1 MTLDQRVSRAARLVA
16 EGVEPPL
23 VDADE
28 IRARAR
34 AVRHRRASL
43 VAAATV
49 TAVVAIGAIVAVDRD
64 DAPGPVDP
72 APSPT
77 RSVTEEPTPEP
88 TPDAGRLPRSM
99 TPEEVVARPDALVST
114 VAVDPADPDTRL
126 SIWSVPCG
134 RPCRAR
140 GPFAFDALALT
151 TDGYAT
157 TTYVRPTFEIGVDLH
172 VTVPREGVFLLV
184 DESNGREHLV
194 EVDGTQRAVTRVDE
208 PIQPDDPRLWFPCS
222 TGWRQNWCSLDL
234 DAAAAHQWPNA
245 WDGSAVRPG
254 TGARPWGTNPR
265 PRPTSQSGHLEAWW
279 DTDEGRQL
287 ITLTDTFSGD
297 YVLDT
302 PAGEMAFWARPGGG
316 TIDIWSSRDGGATWQ
331 RDGRAAPGVTDDYL
345 IVRRSPGGAF
355 LAVSIYPRLVVWRAG
370 AESGGFEEVYRQPG
384 RAGGETSGAGLWTDG
399 DLVHV
404 SGFATAAVS
413 ADDGL
418 TWTTVREWR

>member
-23 VDADE
+23 VDPDE

-34 AVRHRRASL
+34 AVRRRRASL

-49 TAVVAIGAIVAVDRD
+49 TAVVAISAIVVVDRD

-77 RSVTEEPTPEP
+77 RTPTSQPTPRP
-88 TPDAGRLPRSM
+88 NAFPRSM
-99 TPEEVVARPDALVST
+99 TPEEVVTRPDAHLST
-114 VAVDPADPDTRL
+114 VAVDPANPGTRL
-126 SIWSVPCG
+126 SIWSVSCT
-134 RPCRAR
+134 RPCRER
-140 GPFAFDALALT
+140 GPFSFEALALT

-172 VTVPREGVFLLV
+172 VTTPREGVFLLV

-194 EVDGTQRAVTRVDE
+194 EVDGTHRAVTRVDE
-208 PIQPDDPRLWFPCS
+208 PIKPDDRRLWFPCS

-234 DAAAAHQWPNA
+234 DAATAYQWPQA

-254 TGARPWGTNPR
+254 TGDRPWGTNPQ

-279 DTDEGRQL
+279 DTDEVRQL
-287 ITLTDTFSGD
+287 TTLADTFSGD

-316 TIDIWSSRDGGATWQ
+316 TIDLWSSRDGGVTWQ
-331 RDGRAAPGVTDDYL
+331 RDSRAAPGVTDDYL

-355 LAVSIYPRLVVWRAG
+355 LAVSVYPHLVVWRAG

-384 RAGGETSGAGLWTDG
+384 RPGAETSGAGLWRDG